1 MRTNSDSINL
11 QKKKKKNVK
20 SVDRIIIY
28 KIYLNYIEGNLPDF
42 YSQKKIV
49 FVIRFEK
56 YILEGLLFGESPR
69 WPLFDCE

>member
-11 QKKKKKNVK
+11 QKKKNEKF
-20 SVDRIIIY
+20 VDRIIIY

-42 YSQKKIV
+42 YSKKKIV